1 MMNFENVVKDNLTTA
16 SEDVMTSGGFVEV
29 SYRAEDAQAR
39 MTATIEAR
47 NVIKQAIDATHG
59 DMTKSL
65 VTKYERINM
74 IMNDIIDEE
83 VAIMRRGR

>member
-1 MMNFENVVKDNLTTA
+1 MMNFENVVKDNLIA
-16 SEDVMTSGGFVEV
+16 SEDVMTSKGFVQV
-29 SYRAEDAQAR
+29 SYRAEDAQTR

-65 VTKYERINM
+65 ATKYERINM

-83 VAIMRRGR
+83 VAIMRLGR

>member
-1 MMNFENVVKDNLTTA
+1 MMENIVRENVTEREN
-16 SEDVMTSGGFVEV
+16 VMTSSGFVKR

-74 IMNDIIDEE
+74 LMNDIIDEE
-83 VAIMRRGR
+83 VAIMRLGR